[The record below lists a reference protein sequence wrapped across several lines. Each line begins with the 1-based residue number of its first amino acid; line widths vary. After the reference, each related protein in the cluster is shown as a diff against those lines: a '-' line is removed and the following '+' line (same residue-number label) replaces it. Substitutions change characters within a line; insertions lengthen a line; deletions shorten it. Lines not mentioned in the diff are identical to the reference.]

1 MSVPRSVNDKAI
13 SGRFN
18 KVWVPGG
25 SHQPVSAQVKSLAA
39 MIQSGQSG
47 GFQWSK
53 GSLDTGDWPPKFGMT
68 NERVLDWCFTK
79 LLLTS
84 QCLTF

>member
-1 MSVPRSVNDKAI
+1 MGSVNDKAI

-47 GFQWSK
+47 GKVVERFVGYWRLAAKIWDDKRK
-53 GSLDTGDWPPKFGMT
+53 GFGL
-68 NERVLDWCFTK
+68 VFTQ